1 MAATLFTVTPLNA
14 QYLLLYQ
21 FIQNA
26 WEIAR
31 RQRLF
36 LTTPTAVDA
45 YTLAQTNPVT
55 QQTNIVAVV
64 EEFDRLQDLLVK
76 VDDAMSEMN
85 FAITALRNYAAVT
98 TPLPS
103 AIAGPPFGV
112 NHTYTP

>member
-1 MAATLFTVTPLNA
+1 MPATLFTVTPLNA

-21 FIQNA
+21 FIQAA

-31 RQRLF
+31 RQRNF
-36 LTTPTAVDA
+36 LIAPTAADS

-55 QQTNIVAVV
+55 QQTNIIAVV
-64 EEFDRLQDLLVK
+64 EQFERLQDLLIK
-76 VDDAMSEMN
+76 VDDAMSEMT
-85 FAITALRNYAAVT
+85 FALTALRNYAAVT

-112 NHTYTP
+112 NHTSTP